1 MSTIPLLFFG
11 SMAFVWLLSAGAGLS
26 EGLFGRIDADEG
38 QDDFEASSWQD
49 AVLSLMERFADW
61 RLEIKERF
69 SSSEEDISEPGR
81 SFHPLQSGSKKA
93 AGTEPEVRPDMKKM
107 FATEAPEDMPLRFG
121 RAFGA
126 DMRTEPSNPVA
137 SEKTA
142 EKKEGPVS
150 REAEPANKEP
160 PVFDMRT
167 APRQVV
173 AKTPPA
179 EPESSAET
187 PQEPVIE
194 VVLAAGGKKDA
205 AKKQQE
211 DELIMA
217 LAAFEEPDAVPEL
230 GNIKLSGAKTTEAK
244 KPSVEI
250 KVELAT
256 LGQAATEAEAEKS
269 EPAKPEIKVEE
280 SEPVEIKV
288 EPAKPQVEI
297 EEPEQVRIDVESSKP
312 DIKIEEPKPVEIKVE
327 LAKHE
332 IKTER
337 SLSTEIRI
345 EPVKSVG
352 SEHKP
357 IEIKVGTPR
366 DISPVKETK
375 PVEQLRPEEVKLAEM
390 LRVELAKPA
399 KTEPVPE
406 PIDLASAK
414 EPQVAVSDEKIENP
428 EESKVEEETPVEV
441 TKTETSVKP
450 VEESDKIKKE
460 FTPDNNVTT
469 FPQSAMLHRVE
480 AEEPSSEEDAFARFG
495 KHLIDENK
503 KKTDTHDVV
512 TQFSTVSRQDGEQI
526 SDEERSADGR
536 SILARLAE
544 ISRMSED
551 NVMPVWNEKPGD
563 DKQRGKL
570 VVFMHVTGGAGATT
584 MAVNTAYALNEAGG
598 QRRSSCLIDLD
609 LQFGGVASLLD
620 LPYSSAMQ
628 ALIEDP
634 GRLDR
639 TPFEE
644 MLVRHPTGLQV
655 LTAPRFPVPLHVLK
669 QATITELLRAAKS
682 RFAHV
687 VVDMPV
693 ALATWT
699 DVVLSSA
706 TQIYLVTP
714 TTVPAAHRVA
724 RLLSLLQS
732 QDLVRIPLK
741 IIVNRYNSSA
751 KTGAISPKQFTKAIN
766 RPIDHL
772 FPNEYELV
780 LQSQNQGTPAIRIA
794 PQSRYAQAVY
804 KLLSE
809 DIGET
814 PVVNQQQRKFA
825 LFDRS

>member
-1 MSTIPLLFFG
+1 
-11 SMAFVWLLSAGAGLS
+11 
-26 EGLFGRIDADEG
+26 
-38 QDDFEASSWQD
+38 
-49 AVLSLMERFADW
+49 
-61 RLEIKERF
+61 
-69 SSSEEDISEPGR
+69 
-81 SFHPLQSGSKKA
+81 
-93 AGTEPEVRPDMKKM
+93 
-107 FATEAPEDMPLRFG
+107 
-121 RAFGA
+121 
-126 DMRTEPSNPVA
+126 
-137 SEKTA
+137 
-142 EKKEGPVS
+142 
-150 REAEPANKEP
+150 
-160 PVFDMRT
+160 MRT
-167 APRQVV
+167 APREVV
-173 AKTPPA
+173 AKAAAA
-179 EPESSAET
+179 EPESSVT
-187 PQEPVIE
+187 PPQEPVIE
-194 VVLAAGGKKDA
+194 VVLAADGKKNV

-230 GNIKLSGAKTTEAK
+230 GKIKLSGARLTETK

-250 KVELAT
+250 KVELAAA
-256 LGQAATEAEAEKS
+256 GQMATKTEPVKN

-280 SEPVEIKV
+280 TEPVEIKV
-288 EPAKPQVEI
+288 EPAKPKIEI
-297 EEPEQVRIDVESSKP
+297 EEPERVRIDVGSHQP

-327 LAKHE
+327 LARHE
-332 IKTER
+332 IKTEKP
-337 SLSTEIRI
+337 LPTEIRI
-345 EPVKSVG
+345 EPVKPEG
-352 SEHKP
+352 RENKP
-357 IEIKVGTPR
+357 IEIKVGTPK
-366 DISPVKETK
+366 DIFPVLETK
-375 PVEQLRPEEVKLAEM
+375 PAESLRPEEVKLAEM

-399 KTEPVPE
+399 KPESE
-406 PIDLASAK
+406 PIKVAATKEEPASVLDK
-414 EPQVAVSDEKIENP
+414 TVAES
-428 EESKVEEETPVEV
+428 EESKVEAETPVDV
-441 TKTETSVKP
+441 TKTVTSVKP
-450 VEESDKIKKE
+450 IEESDKIEEE

-503 KKTDTHDVV
+503 KQSDAHDVV
-512 TQFSTVSRQDGEQI
+512 TQFSTVSRQDGEQK

-544 ISRMSED
+544 VSRMSED

-682 RFAHV
+682 RFSHV

-814 PVVNQQQRKFA
+814 PMVNQQQRKFA

>member
-11 SMAFVWLLSAGAGLS
+11 SMIFVWLLSAVAELS
-26 EGLFGRIDADEG
+26 EGLFGRIETDEKL
-38 QDDFEASSWQD
+38 DDFEATSWQD
-49 AVLSLMERFADW
+49 AAQSLMERFADW
-61 RLEIKERF
+61 RLEVKERF
-69 SSSEEDISEPGR
+69 SNSEGDISEPGR
-81 SFHPLQSGSKKA
+81 SFHPLQSSRKA
-93 AGTEPEVRPDMKKM
+93 VAEAEPEVHPDMKKM

-126 DMRTEPSNPVA
+126 DLRTEPT
-137 SEKTA
+137 KTA
-142 EKKEGPVS
+142 ASEKKEGVVS
-150 REAEPANKEP
+150 KEAEPSNKEQ
-160 PVFDMRT
+160 PVIDMRT
-167 APRQVV
+167 APREVV
-173 AKTPPA
+173 AKATAA
-179 EPESSAET
+179 EPESSVT
-187 PQEPVIE
+187 PPQEPVIE
-194 VVLAAGGKKDA
+194 VVLAADGKKNV

-230 GNIKLSGAKTTEAK
+230 GKIKLSGARLTETK

-250 KVELAT
+250 KVELAAA
-256 LGQAATEAEAEKS
+256 GQMATKTEPVKN

-280 SEPVEIKV
+280 TEPVEIKV
-288 EPAKPQVEI
+288 EPAKPKIEI
-297 EEPEQVRIDVESSKP
+297 EEPERVRIDVGSHQP

-327 LAKHE
+327 LARHE
-332 IKTER
+332 IKTEKP
-337 SLSTEIRI
+337 LPTEIRI
-345 EPVKSVG
+345 EPVKPEG
-352 SEHKP
+352 RENKP
-357 IEIKVGTPR
+357 IEIKVGTPK
-366 DISPVKETK
+366 DIFPVLETK
-375 PVEQLRPEEVKLAEM
+375 PVESLRPEEVKLAEM

-399 KTEPVPE
+399 KPEPE
-406 PIDLASAK
+406 PIKVAATKEEPASVLDKTIA
-414 EPQVAVSDEKIENP
+414 ES
-428 EESKVEEETPVEV
+428 EESKVEAEAPVDV
-441 TKTETSVKP
+441 TKTVTSVKP
-450 VEESDKIKKE
+450 VEESDKIEEE
-460 FTPDNNVTT
+460 FTPDSNVTT

-503 KKTDTHDVV
+503 KQTDPHDVV
-512 TQFSTVSRQDGEQI
+512 TQFSTVSRQDGEQK

-544 ISRMSED
+544 VSRMSED

-682 RFAHV
+682 RFSHV

-814 PVVNQQQRKFA
+814 PMVNQQQRKFA